1 MPKTSRPRLTRR
13 VVRGLREILPL
24 ADVELRN
31 GEFGAFCQGIQD
43 VPLSDVRVAVQFL
56 DHLITWYEGK
66 RDWPERLA

>member
-31 GEFGAFCQGIQD
+31 GEFGAFCQGFQD
-43 VPLSDVRVAVQFL
+43 VPLSDVRLAAQFL
-56 DHLITWYEGK
+56 DRLLAWYDEGHAHN
-66 RDWPERLA
+66 P